1 METEVINGL
10 LTLKFNIIQ
19 TVALGI
25 IMYYF
30 GVFIRSKVHFFVRL
44 SIPASAIGG
53 LTVAALTAFLQS
65 QHILTLHFDTV
76 SQNLLMVMFFCTVGM
91 NASYKLFRSGS
102 LSIIAF
108 WGVCI
113 VAAIFQNVV
122 GILVAK
128 FFGMNHLMGIIGGSI
143 SMIGGLG
150 NAGTFGVLFENTFG
164 VDGAVVA
171 GITCATFGMIAG
183 SALGG
188 PLSEWIIKK
197 HKITTPHAELISQ
210 SENNTGDKSSE
221 YEEVGTF
228 AQEEGFIPSYSEE
241 KVEDV
246 ISGPHLMKNLSWVL
260 VAMGFGS
267 VLSFY
272 FNKAGIILPIYLAT
286 MIIAVLIRN
295 VGDVSKLFEIDT
307 KAVGMISDI
316 SLAIFV
322 TMVISALN
330 LKELTNL
337 ALPLLL
343 MLVIQ
348 MIAVVLMAY
357 FLVFKLLGKDYESTV
372 MAAGF
377 VGFGLGAT
385 PNALANMHAISAK
398 HGAPVKAFFIV
409 PIVSAFLIDFTNAII
424 ILFFCKVCLR

>member
-19 TVALGI
+19 TVALGV

-65 QHILTLHFDTV
+65 QHILALHFDTV
-76 SQNLLMVMFFCTVGM
+76 SQDLLMVMFFCTVGV

-108 WGVCI
+108 WVICT

-143 SMIGGLG
+143 SMMGGLG

-164 VDGAVVA
+164 VNGAVVA

-272 FNKAGIILPIYLAT
+272 FNKAGIILPTYLAT
-286 MIIAVLIRN
+286 MIIAVLIRSI
-295 VGDVSKLFEIDT
+295 GDVSKLFEIDT
-307 KAVGMISDI
+307 KAVGMVSDI

-337 ALPLLL
+337 ALPILL

-348 MIAVVLMAY
+348 MTAVVLMAY

-385 PNALANMHAISAK
+385 PNALVNMHAISAK
-398 HGAPVKAFFIV
+398 HGAPVKAFFVV

-424 ILFFCKVCLR
+424 ILFFAKYV

>member
-1 METEVINGL
+1 M
-10 LTLKFNIIQ
+10 
-19 TVALGI
+19 
-25 IMYYF
+25 
-30 GVFIRSKVHFFVRL
+30 
-44 SIPASAIGG
+44 
-53 LTVAALTAFLQS
+53 
-65 QHILTLHFDTV
+65 
-76 SQNLLMVMFFCTVGM
+76 
-91 NASYKLFRSGS
+91 
-102 LSIIAF
+102 
-108 WGVCI
+108 
-113 VAAIFQNVV
+113 AAIFQNVV

-409 PIVSAFLIDFTNAII
+409 PIVSAFLIDFTNALI
-424 ILFFCKVCLR
+424 ILFFAKYA